1 MASLHLNTEASLH
14 KWTEGW
20 GQVGNILCRKRRTAK
35 GEEEQVTKS
44 CLYDGALCC
53 CCCLRWA
60 LFRLKAAQSIS
71 AITTVCLLSYLTFYF
86 LEAHTHTSLS
96 MILSLSLKT
105 EEYVYATSW
114 SLVHDEDTRDMS
126 CMEAPYVF
134 LNALMLWAFKKNAR
148 HTSTKLAEKSTSF
161 GLFLH

>member
-14 KWTEGW
+14 QWTEGW

-60 LFRLKAAQSIS
+60 LFHLKAAQSIS

-86 LEAHTHTSLS
+86 LEAHTHTP
-96 MILSLSLKT
+96 LSLWFSPSLWKLKSMFMLQAGVWCMMRIQGT
-105 EEYVYATSW
+105 WVAWRPHMS
-114 SLVHDEDTRDMS
+114 SLMPWCFGHSRK
-126 CMEAPYVF
+126 
-134 LNALMLWAFKKNAR
+134 MLGTQAQN
-148 HTSTKLAEKSTSF
+148 
-161 GLFLH
+161 